1 MVSAAVW
8 QPKTVAV
15 YWQQE
20 EEKAERN
27 LRFLT
32 NLYTKDRNKPI
43 IPNPGL
49 NVRVFFA
56 LNFFLEDSEVISR
69 KVPRKSLVMI
79 QKDNTEDII

>member
-49 NVRVFFA
+49 NVRVFFCPK
-56 LNFFLEDSEVISR
+56 LFSVRFGSDFE
-69 KVPRKSLVMI
+69 KSP
-79 QKDNTEDII
+79 KEKFGDDTKG